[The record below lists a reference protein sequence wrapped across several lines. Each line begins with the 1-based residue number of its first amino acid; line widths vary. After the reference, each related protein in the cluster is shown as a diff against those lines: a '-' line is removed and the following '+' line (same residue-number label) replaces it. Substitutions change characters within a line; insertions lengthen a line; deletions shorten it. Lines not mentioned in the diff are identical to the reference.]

1 MRCPSRDQ
9 ESGIRGRGTAFLA
22 LTPLLL
28 LAAAARVAAQGTE
41 PAPRGTPLTPESRL
55 LTPSYT
61 PNRVFDT
68 RHKEFIDFETLVG
81 RLSAADLV
89 FVGEQHDDPATH
101 RMELAILEG
110 IARRRDS
117 VVLALEMFERDAQP
131 LLDDYLAG
139 RRSEAE
145 LLAGSRPWK
154 NYAGDYRP
162 LVELARAR
170 GWPVTASNLP
180 RPLASLVSRGGL
192 PVLDTL
198 AALTRANFAESL
210 ACPEDRYY
218 RNFVKAMGD
227 LASHGPAPVD
237 GEAPRVR
244 MSRMYQAQCLK
255 DETMGESVARVW
267 RPGRLVVHYN
277 GSFHSDY
284 RLGTAERAQ
293 RRVPNTHMIVVTAL
307 PVADLDR
314 LRPSKEDRKRANY
327 LLYVLAPPS
336 AAKADSA
343 KR

>member
-1 MRCPSRDQ
+1 MRPSALAV
-9 ESGIRGRGTAFLA
+9 ILLA
-22 LTPLLL
+22 LSQDLYS
-28 LAAAARVAAQGTE
+28 QGSS
-41 PAPRGTPLTPESRL
+41 PVPSPQSLV
-55 LTPSYT
+55 PSYT
-61 PNRVFDT
+61 PHRVFDT
-68 RHKEFIDFETLVG
+68 KHKNFIDFETLVS

-117 VVLALEMFERDAQP
+117 VIVALEMFERDVQP

-180 RPLASLVSRGGL
+180 RPLASLVSRSGL

-198 AALTRANFAESL
+198 TALTRANAAESL
-210 ACPEDRYY
+210 GCPEDRYY
-218 RNFVKAMGD
+218 RNFVKVMGD
-227 LASHGPAPVD
+227 LASHGPAPLD
-237 GEAPRVR
+237 GEGPQLR
-244 MSRMYQAQCLK
+244 MTRMYQAQCLK

-267 RPGRLVVHYN
+267 RPGHLVVHYN
-277 GSFHSDY
+277 GSFHSDF

-293 RRVPNTHMIVVTAL
+293 RRVPNASMIVVTAL
-307 PVADLDR
+307 PVANLDR
-314 LRPSKEDRKRANY
+314 LRPSKEDRKRADY

-336 AAKADSA
+336 TAKADSA